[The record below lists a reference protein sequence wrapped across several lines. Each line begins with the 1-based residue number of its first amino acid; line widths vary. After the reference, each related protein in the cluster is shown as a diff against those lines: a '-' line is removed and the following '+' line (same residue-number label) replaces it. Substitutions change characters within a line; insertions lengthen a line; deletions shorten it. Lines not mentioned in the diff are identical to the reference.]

1 MDNSGNVLCFDRS
14 YVRTV
19 IFSVEGYTLVNTKQA
34 NLCSY
39 ALSKS
44 SVRSNVFGDLFK
56 SLDVCDDDRCC
67 SCFQPQVMRCSC
79 CVC

>member
-1 MDNSGNVLCFDRS
+1 MDNSGNVLCFDPS

-44 SVRSNVFGDLFK
+44 SVRSLMCLVICLRVWTYVMTTDVVLVF
-56 SLDVCDDDRCC
+56 SR
-67 SCFQPQVMRCSC
+67 R
-79 CVC
+79 